1 MNCVLHIDSG
11 PTFRGGQRQLLLLA
25 QAQLA
30 DTEGPVPQIL
40 ACDPRLLA
48 AAERAGVSVLA
59 WHGPVDPRGVLQ
71 LRKLLHRAPGALLHV
86 HDSRSMGAVRLLAS
100 DAAQRRLVVHR
111 RIDDRPRQRLL
122 TRWKYRRGSFI
133 CVSRAVS
140 EVLHDFGIPKS
151 RLHVV
156 HSALPNGGQMLP
168 PAREGGGE
176 GPLRLLAMGALV
188 HHKGH
193 QVLLDALAAS
203 GSDVVLR
210 IVGQGRLR
218 AQLAERS
225 RALGIEGRVAFLG
238 DAVDLAVELR
248 GCDLL
253 VHPSLSEGLGTAVL
267 DAMWAARP
275 VLASAVGGLPEL
287 VDDPVTGWL
296 VPPGD
301 ALQLASR
308 IDEIA
313 ATRRDQDGELRAR
326 GVAGWQR
333 AQRHFGIRD
342 AARSINHCGVILSI
356 PMIRFI
362 CHGKA
367 IMPLLRSSPRTIF
380 FAALSACMK
389 NGIGKSL
396 ASVMRLFTKPG
407 QMTFTFTPSGA
418 NAPRNPSP

>member
-1 MNCVLHIDSG
+1 MSGSGASQCPRRCVLHIDSG

-30 DTEGPVPQIL
+30 DRAGPVPQIL
-40 ACDPRLLA
+40 ACDPSLLA
-48 AAERAGVSVLA
+48 AAETAGISTLA

-71 LRKLLHRAPGALLHV
+71 LRKVLHRAPDALLHV
-86 HDSRSMGAVRLLAS
+86 HDSRAMGAVRLLAD

-111 RIDDRPRQRLL
+111 RIDDRPRRRLL

-133 CVSRAVS
+133 CVSRAVA
-140 EVLHDFGIPKS
+140 EVLHDFGIPRS

-156 HSALPNGGQMLP
+156 HSAVAKRGEAPP
-168 PAREGGGE
+168 PATAGAGE
-176 GPLRLLAMGALV
+176 GPLRLLAIGALV

-193 QVLLDALAAS
+193 RVLLDAISAS
-203 GSDVVLR
+203 DSDVVLR
-210 IVGQGRLR
+210 IVGQGELLP
-218 AQLAERS
+218 QLSQRS
-225 RALGIEGRVAFLG
+225 RALGMDARVEFLG
-238 DAVDLAVELR
+238 DAVDFEVELR
-248 GCDLL
+248 DCDVF

-301 ALQLASR
+301 VLALAAR

-313 ATRRDQDGELRAR
+313 ATRRNQSGELRNR

-333 AQRHFGIRD
+333 AQRCFGIQD
-342 AARSINHCGVILSI
+342 
-356 PMIRFI
+356 
-362 CHGKA
+362 
-367 IMPLLRSSPRTIF
+367 
-380 FAALSACMK
+380 
-389 NGIGKSL
+389 
-396 ASVMRLFTKPG
+396 
-407 QMTFTFTPSGA
+407 MTRATRAVYDVCS
-418 NAPRNPSP
+418 